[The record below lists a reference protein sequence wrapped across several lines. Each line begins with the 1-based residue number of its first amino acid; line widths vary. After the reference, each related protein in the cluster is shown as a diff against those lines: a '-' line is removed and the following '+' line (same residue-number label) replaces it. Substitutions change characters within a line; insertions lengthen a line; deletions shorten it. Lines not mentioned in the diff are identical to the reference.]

1 MKMGLFYKVEMPSI
15 IREFW
20 QLISARVLLTAFHTF
35 VILYNMKT
43 AISLPDIIYFQAEE
57 TAQNLGISRSALY
70 LNALSEYLKKN
81 NRKNITQKLNEV
93 YNDDYYKE
101 FEPISNAALESIRE
115 LTKNDTWT

>member
-1 MKMGLFYKVEMPSI
+1 
-15 IREFW
+15 
-20 QLISARVLLTAFHTF
+20 
-35 VILYNMKT
+35 MKT
-43 AISLPDIIYFQAEE
+43 AISLPDRVYFEAEE

-70 LNALSEYLKKN
+70 LNALTDYLKRN

-115 LTKNDTWT
+115 LTKVETGMKLVLGINQ